1 MVHHKKARSAIQ
13 KLMNQPEPD
22 TETLKNIVQQ
32 NDLEKPK
39 ELLYRSLIRMPQ
51 GERKPTLEAINALS
65 EADDGP
71 EKLRRRV
78 YATSKKSGVKW
89 HLGFFFLAALTVKQ
103 LRQVGR
109 VVRGEVPKPIRNSEK
124 IDLLFWIV
132 NGLSSEAEKDAVP
145 QKLSKPYANALN
157 VSRWHG
163 RTDEAAIERQKGHE
177 VTQEKREKRNQT
189 RKPKASQPAESPE
202 TENSETAKPE
212 PETPTEKSDLHQAL
226 NTLRGYIEDG
236 ASEGGMNE
244 DDVREIA
251 EQTARETA
259 QDYLGSEKGRD
270 QVREVVDRR
279 IESKMDDVSLDL
291 SFA

>member
-13 KLMNQPEPD
+13 KLLDQPEPK
-22 TETLKNIVQQ
+22 TKQIKNILQ
-32 NDLEKPK
+32 NNNLEKPK
-39 ELLYRSLIRMPQ
+39 KLLYQSLLRMPQ
-51 GERKPTLEAINALS
+51 GERKPILSAISALS

-109 VVRGEVPKPIRNSEK
+109 VVRGEVPKPIRNAEK

-177 VTQEKREKRNQT
+177 VTEKKRRERKT
-189 RKPKASQPAESPE
+189 ERKPKASQPV
-202 TENSETAKPE
+202 ENPETAKPE

-226 NTLRGYIEDG
+226 NTLRGYIEDT
-236 ASEGGMNE
+236 SSSDGMEE
-244 DDVREIA
+244 DEVRDIA
-251 EQTARETA
+251 RQEAKETA

-270 QVREVVDRR
+270 QVREVVDQR
-279 IESKMDDVSLDL
+279 IEAKMNDVSLDL